1 MEQTAS
7 FHIDGS
13 DMIKGFEFQE
23 GDRKYTCTVE
33 TQRATPDDP
42 WWWFAVSGDQQR
54 YAPFRA
60 ESSDTRATVQERI
73 VGFYANRL
81 FQLAQPRERGGHWGS
96 RKKPTT
102 AAAPEAT
109 PQAEA

>member
-1 MEQTAS
+1 
-7 FHIDGS
+7 
-13 DMIKGFEFQE
+13 MIKGFEFQD

-60 ESSDTRATVQERI
+60 AAGDTRASVQERV
-73 VGFYANRL
+73 VGVMASSVWIRARY
-81 FQLAQPRERGGHWGS
+81 GG
-96 RKKPTT
+96 R
-102 AAAPEAT
+102 ARA
-109 PQAEA
+109 